1 MARHL
6 KNRYGSD
13 VAVDYYDFADSRVQE
28 RESAMIRSVQ
38 EHNWPLPVVAINGE
52 VKFKG
57 FIGFWA
63 IVEAIEA
70 TRQPQQVS

>member
-6 KNRYGSD
+6 KNRYGTD
-13 VAVDYYDFADSRVQE
+13 VAVDYYDFADPRVQE
-28 RESAMIRSVQ
+28 HESEMMRSVQ
-38 EHNWPLPVVAINGE
+38 EHNWPLPVVAIDGE

-70 TRQPQQVS
+70 AREQEQAS